1 MTEARRVERPGPAV
15 DVQAEQERRRV
26 SRALLRE
33 PLLLDDDLL
42 RLVRRHREALTRL
55 FADGLGY
62 RLVVEPSTARLF
74 KAGLGRDPSRPLLRS
89 SGKAF
94 TPRAYALL
102 CLTVAA
108 LSRTKNQ
115 LLVDELVAE
124 VRAAA
129 VDAEVDVDLDAI
141 ADRRALHAAL
151 QALVRFG
158 VLCERDGDLEHWAD
172 QRTLSLLDVR
182 RERLAL
188 LVSAP
193 LGAAEAPDELL
204 DVAALPSASGGARVA
219 VRRRLVESPVLT
231 GHDLTDE
238 QADWWAKNRN
248 RERDWFRDRFGLD
261 LELRAEGALAV
272 DTSDELTD
280 VAFPGPGSTRHFALL
295 WLEAA
300 VNAVRNS
307 ARSAALSARAWH
319 SASAAVVADTAGA
332 VFAEWGSG
340 LKREHREDA
349 AAVRAQAQELLV
361 HMGLVRLDGVGGW
374 AVCAAAARYA
384 VRPALVAASVMGEPS
399 LFDDEPA

>member
-1 MTEARRVERPGPAV
+1 MTETRRVERPGPAV
-15 DVQAEQERRRV
+15 DVHAEQERRRV
-26 SRALLRE
+26 ARALLRE
-33 PLLLDDDLL
+33 PLLHDEDLL
-42 RLVRRHREALTRL
+42 RLVRRHREELTRL

-62 RLVVEPSTARLF
+62 RLVVEPGAARLL
-74 KAGLGRDPSRPLLRS
+74 KAGLGRDASRPLLRT
-89 SGKAF
+89 SGKPF

-129 VDAEVDVDLDAI
+129 VDAGVDVDLDAI

-158 VLCERDGDLEHWAD
+158 VLRERDGDLEHWAD
-172 QRTLSLLDVR
+172 QRTLALLDVR

-193 LGAAEAPDELL
+193 LGSAEAPDELL

-231 GHDLTDE
+231 PDDLTDE

-248 RERDWFRDRFGLD
+248 REREWFRDKLGLD

-272 DTSDELTD
+272 DLSDELTD
-280 VAFPGPGSTRHFALL
+280 VTFPGPGSTRHFALL
-295 WLEAA
+295 WLEAV
-300 VNAVRNS
+300 VNAVRDT
-307 ARSAALSARAWH
+307 ARAADLPGRAWH
-319 SASAAVVADTAGA
+319 PASAEVVTGTAAA

-349 AAVRAQAQELLV
+349 AVVRAEAQERLV
-361 HMGLVRLDGVGGW
+361 DVGLVRLDGIGGW
-374 AVCAAAARYA
+374 TVCAAAARYA
-384 VRPALVAASVMGEPS
+384 VRPALVAAAATGEPS
-399 LFDDEPA
+399 LFDEEPA